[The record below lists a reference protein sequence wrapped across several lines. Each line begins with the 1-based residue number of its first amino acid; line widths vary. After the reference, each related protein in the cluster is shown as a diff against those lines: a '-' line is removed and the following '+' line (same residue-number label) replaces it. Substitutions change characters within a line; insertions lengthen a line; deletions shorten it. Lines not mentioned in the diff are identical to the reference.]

1 MATFKNFYSR
11 QGLWTLFLM
20 TALPLHIW
28 TFILA
33 FRDFE
38 WISARTNSWDAVGVV
53 AYGLIIALIESA
65 ILFLGMTLLGLF
77 VSGKWEERRRIALMS
92 AVVIL
97 LSLWS
102 IFNQSYFLAGMST
115 PAWLA
120 NFVIA
125 TGRPLVA
132 LYAMALFFTSLSFV
146 LPAYLILSSDKAL
159 GFMTELM
166 DRLSLLMMLYLFFDV
181 AALVIVVIRNI

>member
-20 TALPLHIW
+20 SALPLHIW

-132 LYAMALFFTSLSFV
+132 LYAMALFFTSLSFA

-181 AALVIVVIRNI
+181 AALVIVVIRNF